1 MMFADYHIHTY
12 HSDDSTYPMEQ
23 VVKDAISKGITDL
36 CFTDHVDYGIKEDA
50 DKLTPEQRQELKVKI
65 QNPNVPKYNVDYPAY
80 VAEYQDVKEKYAD
93 KINLKLG
100 MEFGLQIHTI
110 PQYQKLF
117 NSYPFDFIIMS
128 CHQVENKEFWTQE
141 FQQGRSQD
149 EYNQR
154 YYDEIL
160 EQVKNYHDY
169 SVLGHLD
176 LIARYD
182 KAGIYPFAK
191 IQDKIAEILKI
202 VIADGKGIE
211 LNTSSVRYKI
221 HNAQG
226 EQELTPS
233 REILA
238 LYKELGGRIIT
249 VGSDS
254 HKPEH
259 LGAYIAEQSQE
270 LLKLGFKEICTFEKM
285 QPIFHKL

>member
-12 HSDDSTYPMEQ
+12 YSDDSTYPMEQ

-65 QNPNVPKYNVDYPAY
+65 QNPNVPQYNVDYPAY
-80 VAEYQDVKEKYAD
+80 VAEYQALKEKYAD

-160 EQVKNYHDY
+160 AQVKNYHDY

-182 KAGIYPFAK
+182 KAGVYPFAK
-191 IQDKIAEILKI
+191 IRDKIAEILKI

-211 LNTSSVRYKI
+211 LNTSSIRYKI
-221 HNAQG
+221 HNAKG
-226 EQELTPS
+226 EPELTPS

-249 VGSDS
+249 TGSDS

-270 LLKLGFKEICTFEKM
+270 LKKLGFKEICTFEKM

>member
-12 HSDDSTYPMEQ
+12 YSDDSTYPMEQ

-65 QNPNVPKYNVDYPAY
+65 QNPNVPQYNVDYPAY
-80 VAEYQDVKEKYAD
+80 VAEYQDLKEKYAD

-141 FQQGRSQD
+141 FQQGCSQD

-160 EQVKNYHDY
+160 AQVKNYHDY

-182 KAGIYPFAK
+182 KAGVYPFAK
-191 IQDKIAEILKI
+191 IRDKVAEILKI

-211 LNTSSVRYKI
+211 LNTSSIRYKI

-259 LGAYIAEQSQE
+259 LGAYITEQRQE
-270 LLKLGFKEICTFEKM
+270 LKKLGFKEICTFEKM

>member
-12 HSDDSTYPMEQ
+12 YSDDSTYPMEQ
-23 VVKDAISKGITDL
+23 VVKDAISNGITDL

-50 DKLTPEQRQELKVKI
+50 DKLTPEQRQELKFKI
-65 QNPNVPKYNVDYPAY
+65 QNPNVPQYNVDYPAY
-80 VAEYQDVKEKYAD
+80 VAEYQDVKEKYVD

-226 EQELTPS
+226 EHELTPS
-233 REILA
+233 KEILA

-270 LLKLGFKEICTFEKM
+270 LKKLGFKEICTFEKM

>member
-12 HSDDSTYPMEQ
+12 YSDDSTYPMEQ

-50 DKLTPEQRQELKVKI
+50 DKLTTEQRQELKVKI
-65 QNPNVPKYNVDYPAY
+65 QNPNVPQYNVDYPAY
-80 VAEYQDVKEKYAD
+80 VAEYQYLKEKYAD

-160 EQVKNYHDY
+160 AQVKNYHDY

-182 KAGIYPFAK
+182 KAGVYPFAK
-191 IQDKIAEILKI
+191 IRDKIAEILKI

-211 LNTSSVRYKI
+211 LNTSSVCYKI

-226 EQELTPS
+226 KPELTPS

-249 VGSDS
+249 TGSDS

>member
-1 MMFADYHIHTY
+1 
-12 HSDDSTYPMEQ
+12 
-23 VVKDAISKGITDL
+23 
-36 CFTDHVDYGIKEDA
+36 
-50 DKLTPEQRQELKVKI
+50 
-65 QNPNVPKYNVDYPAY
+65 
-80 VAEYQDVKEKYAD
+80 
-93 KINLKLG
+93 

-160 EQVKNYHDY
+160 AQVKNYHDY

-191 IQDKIAEILKI
+191 IRDKIAEILKI

-226 EQELTPS
+226 EHELTPS
-233 REILA
+233 KEILA

-249 VGSDS
+249 IGSDS

-259 LGAYIAEQSQE
+259 LGAYIAEQRQE
-270 LLKLGFKEICTFEKM
+270 LKKLGFKEICTFEKM
-285 QPIFHKL
+285 

>member
-12 HSDDSTYPMEQ
+12 YSDDSTYPMEQ

-50 DKLTPEQRQELKVKI
+50 DKLTTEQRQELKVKI
-65 QNPNVPKYNVDYPAY
+65 QNPNVPQYNVDYPAY

-128 CHQVENKEFWTQE
+128 CHQVDNKEFWTQE
-141 FQQGRSQD
+141 FQQGRSQE

-160 EQVKNYHDY
+160 AQVKNYHDY

-182 KAGIYPFAK
+182 KAGVYPFAK
-191 IQDKIAEILKI
+191 IRDKIAEILKI

-226 EQELTPS
+226 GPELTPS

-249 VGSDS
+249 TGSDS

-259 LGAYIAEQSQE
+259 LGAYIAEQNQE
-270 LLKLGFKEICTFEKM
+270 LKKLGFKEICTFEKM

>member
-12 HSDDSTYPMEQ
+12 YSDDSTYPMEH

-36 CFTDHVDYGIKEDA
+36 CFTDHVDYGIKDDT
-50 DKLTPEQRQELKVKI
+50 DKLSPEQRQELKVKI
-65 QNPNVPKYNVDYPAY
+65 QNPNVPQYNVDYPAY
-80 VAEYQDVKEKYAD
+80 VAEYQDLKEKYAD

-117 NSYPFDFIIMS
+117 NSYSFDFIIMS

-160 EQVKNYHDY
+160 AQVKNYHDY

-191 IQDKIAEILKI
+191 IWDKIAEILKI

-270 LLKLGFKEICTFEKM
+270 LKKLGFKEICTFEKM

>member
-12 HSDDSTYPMEQ
+12 YSDDSTYPMEQ
-23 VVKDAISKGITDL
+23 VVKDAISNGITDL

-65 QNPNVPKYNVDYPAY
+65 QNPNVPQYNVDYPAY
-80 VAEYQDVKEKYAD
+80 VAEYQDLKEKYAD

-117 NSYPFDFIIMS
+117 NSYTFDFIIMS

-160 EQVKNYHDY
+160 AQVKNYHDY

-182 KAGIYPFAK
+182 KAGVYPFAK
-191 IQDKIAEILKI
+191 IRDKVAEILKI

-211 LNTSSVRYKI
+211 LNTSSIRYKI
-221 HNAQG
+221 YNAQG
-226 EQELTPS
+226 EPELTPS

-249 VGSDS
+249 TGSDS

-270 LLKLGFKEICTFEKM
+270 LKKLGFKEICTFEKM

>member
-12 HSDDSTYPMEQ
+12 YSDDSTYPMEQ

-50 DKLTPEQRQELKVKI
+50 DKLSPEQRQELKVKI
-65 QNPNVPKYNVDYPAY
+65 QNPNVPQYNVDYPAY
-80 VAEYQDVKEKYAD
+80 VAEYQDLKEKYAD

-160 EQVKNYHDY
+160 AQVKNYHDY

-182 KAGIYPFAK
+182 KAGVYHFAK
-191 IQDKIAEILKI
+191 IRDKVAEILKI
-202 VIADGKGIE
+202 VISDGKGIE

-221 HNAQG
+221 HNDQG
-226 EQELTPS
+226 EPELTPS

-249 VGSDS
+249 TGSDS

-270 LLKLGFKEICTFEKM
+270 LKKLGFKEICTFEKM

>member
-12 HSDDSTYPMEQ
+12 YSDDSTYPMEQ

-50 DKLTPEQRQELKVKI
+50 DKLTPEQRQELKLKI
-65 QNPNVPKYNVDYPAY
+65 QHPNVPQYNVDYPAY
-80 VAEYQDVKEKYAD
+80 VAEYQDLKEKYAD

-160 EQVKNYHDY
+160 AQVKNYHDY

-182 KAGIYPFAK
+182 KAGVYPFAN
-191 IQDKIAEILKI
+191 IRDKIAEILKI
-202 VIADGKGIE
+202 VIADDKGIE

-226 EQELTPS
+226 EHELTPS
-233 REILA
+233 KEILA

-270 LLKLGFKEICTFEKM
+270 LKKLGFKEICTFEKM

>member
-12 HSDDSTYPMEQ
+12 YSDDSTYPMEQ

-36 CFTDHVDYGIKEDA
+36 CFTDHVDYGIKEDT
-50 DKLTPEQRQELKVKI
+50 DKLSPEQRQELKLKI
-65 QNPNVPKYNVDYPAY
+65 QNPNVPQYNVDYPAY
-80 VAEYQDVKEKYAD
+80 VAEYQDLKEKYAD

-160 EQVKNYHDY
+160 AQVKNYHDY

-259 LGAYIAEQSQE
+259 LGAYITEQRQE

>member
-12 HSDDSTYPMEQ
+12 YSDDSTYPMEQ
-23 VVKDAISKGITDL
+23 VVKDAISNGITDL

-50 DKLTPEQRQELKVKI
+50 DKLTPEQRQELKVKL
-65 QNPNVPKYNVDYPAY
+65 QNPNVPQYNVDYPAY
-80 VAEYQDVKEKYAD
+80 VAEYQDLKEKYAD

-117 NSYPFDFIIMS
+117 NSYSFDFIIMS

>member
-1 MMFADYHIHTY
+1 M
-12 HSDDSTYPMEQ
+12 
-23 VVKDAISKGITDL
+23 
-36 CFTDHVDYGIKEDA
+36 
-50 DKLTPEQRQELKVKI
+50 
-65 QNPNVPKYNVDYPAY
+65 
-80 VAEYQDVKEKYAD
+80 
-93 KINLKLG
+93 
-100 MEFGLQIHTI
+100 
-110 PQYQKLF
+110 
-117 NSYPFDFIIMS
+117 
-128 CHQVENKEFWTQE
+128 
-141 FQQGRSQD
+141 
-149 EYNQR
+149 
-154 YYDEIL
+154 
-160 EQVKNYHDY
+160 KNYHDY

-270 LLKLGFKEICTFEKM
+270 LKKLGFKEICTFEKM

>member
-1 MMFADYHIHTY
+1 MMFEDYHIHTY
-12 HSDDSTYPMEQ
+12 YSDDSTYPMEQ
-23 VVKDAISKGITDL
+23 VVKDAINKGITDL

-50 DKLTPEQRQELKVKI
+50 DKLTPAQRQELKVKL
-65 QNPNVPKYNVDYPAY
+65 QNPNVPQYNVDYPAY
-80 VAEYQDVKEKYAD
+80 VAEYQDLKEKYAD

-141 FQQGRSQD
+141 FQQGRSQE
-149 EYNQR
+149 EYNQC

-160 EQVKNYHDY
+160 EQVKKYHDY

-191 IQDKIAEILKI
+191 IRDKIAEILKI

-259 LGAYIAEQSQE
+259 LGAYINEQRQE
-270 LLKLGFKEICTFEKM
+270 LKKLGFKEICTFEKM

>member
-12 HSDDSTYPMEQ
+12 YSDDSTYPMEQ

-36 CFTDHVDYGIKEDA
+36 CFTDHVDYGNKEDA

-65 QNPNVPKYNVDYPAY
+65 QKPNVPQYNVDYPAY
-80 VAEYQDVKEKYAD
+80 VAEYQDLKEKYAD

-221 HNAQG
+221 HNSQG

>member
-1 MMFADYHIHTY
+1 MFADYHIHTY
-12 HSDDSTYPMEQ
+12 YSDDSTYPMEQ
-23 VVKDAISKGITDL
+23 VVKDAINKGITDL
-36 CFTDHVDYGIKEDA
+36 CFTDHVDYGIKEDT
-50 DKLTPEQRQELKVKI
+50 DKLTPAQRQELKVKL
-65 QNPNVPKYNVDYPAY
+65 QNHNVPQYNVDYPAY
-80 VAEYQDVKEKYAD
+80 LTEYQDLKEKYAD

-110 PQYQKLF
+110 PQYRKLF

-191 IQDKIAEILKI
+191 IRDKIAEILKI

-233 REILA
+233 REILT

-249 VGSDS
+249 TGSDS

-259 LGAYIAEQSQE
+259 LGAYITEQRQE

>member
-12 HSDDSTYPMEQ
+12 YSDDSTYPMEQ

-50 DKLTPEQRQELKVKI
+50 DKLTTEQRQELKVKI
-65 QNPNVPKYNVDYPAY
+65 QNPNVPQYNVDYLAY
-80 VAEYQDVKEKYAD
+80 VAEYHDLKEKYAD

>member
-12 HSDDSTYPMEQ
+12 YSDDSTYPMEQ

-36 CFTDHVDYGIKEDA
+36 CFTDHVDYGIKEDT
-50 DKLTPEQRQELKVKI
+50 DKLSPERRQELKLKI
-65 QNPNVPKYNVDYPAY
+65 QNPNVPQYNVDYPAY
-80 VAEYQDVKEKYAD
+80 VAEYQDLKEKYAD

-100 MEFGLQIHTI
+100 MEFGLQINTI

-249 VGSDS
+249 TGSDS

>member
-12 HSDDSTYPMEQ
+12 YSDDSTYPMEQ

-50 DKLTPEQRQELKVKI
+50 DKLAPEQRQELKVKI
-65 QNPNVPKYNVDYPAY
+65 QNPNVPQYNVDYLAY

-182 KAGIYPFAK
+182 KAGVYPFAK
-191 IQDKIAEILKI
+191 TRDKIAEILKI

-226 EQELTPS
+226 KPELTPS

-249 VGSDS
+249 TGSDS

-270 LLKLGFKEICTFEKM
+270 LKKLGFKEICTFEKM

>member
-12 HSDDSTYPMEQ
+12 YSDDSTYPMEQ

-50 DKLTPEQRQELKVKI
+50 DKLTTEQRQELKVKI
-65 QNPNVPKYNVDYPAY
+65 QNPNVPQYNVDYPAY

-141 FQQGRSQD
+141 FQQGRSQE

-160 EQVKNYHDY
+160 AQVKNYHDY

-182 KAGIYPFAK
+182 KAGVYPFAK
-191 IQDKIAEILKI
+191 IRDKVAEILKI

-226 EQELTPS
+226 GPELTPS

-249 VGSDS
+249 TGSDS

-259 LGAYIAEQSQE
+259 LGAYIAEQNQE
-270 LLKLGFKEICTFEKM
+270 LKKLGFKEICTFEKM

>member
-12 HSDDSTYPMEQ
+12 YSDDSTYPMEQ

-65 QNPNVPKYNVDYPAY
+65 QNPNVPQYNVDYPAY
-80 VAEYQDVKEKYAD
+80 VAEYQDLKEKYAD

-160 EQVKNYHDY
+160 AQVKKYHDY

-182 KAGIYPFAK
+182 KAGVYPFAK
-191 IQDKIAEILKI
+191 IRDKIAEILKI

-249 VGSDS
+249 TGSDS

-259 LGAYIAEQSQE
+259 LGAYITEQRQE

>member
-12 HSDDSTYPMEQ
+12 YSDDSTYPMEQ

-36 CFTDHVDYGIKEDA
+36 CFTDHVDYGIKKDA

-65 QNPNVPKYNVDYPAY
+65 QNPNVPQYNVDYPAY
-80 VAEYQDVKEKYAD
+80 VAEYHDLKEKYAD

-160 EQVKNYHDY
+160 AQVKNYHDY

-182 KAGIYPFAK
+182 KAGVYPFAK

-270 LLKLGFKEICTFEKM
+270 LKKLGFKEICTFEKM

>member
-12 HSDDSTYPMEQ
+12 YSDDSTYPMEQ

-36 CFTDHVDYGIKEDA
+36 CFTDHVDYGIKEDT
-50 DKLTPEQRQELKVKI
+50 DKLSPEQRQELKLKI
-65 QNPNVPKYNVDYPAY
+65 QNPNVPQYNVDYPAY
-80 VAEYQDVKEKYAD
+80 VAEYQDLKEKYAD

-160 EQVKNYHDY
+160 AQVKNYHDY

-191 IQDKIAEILKI
+191 IRDKIAEILKI

-249 VGSDS
+249 TGSDS

-259 LGAYIAEQSQE
+259 LGAYITEQRQE

>member
-12 HSDDSTYPMEQ
+12 YSDDSTYPMEQ

-36 CFTDHVDYGIKEDA
+36 CFTDHVDYGIKEDT
-50 DKLTPEQRQELKVKI
+50 DKLSPEQRQELKLKI
-65 QNPNVPKYNVDYPAY
+65 QNPNVPQYNVDYPAY
-80 VAEYQDVKEKYAD
+80 VAEYQDLKEKYAD

-160 EQVKNYHDY
+160 AQVKNYHDY

-202 VIADGKGIE
+202 VIADGKGIIAGQG
-211 LNTSSVRYKI
+211 SSYTDCTFRKAGTHGYDG
-221 HNAQG
+221 HADNHGRDPEPLCYGRA
-226 EQELTPS
+226 S
-233 REILA
+233 F
-238 LYKELGGRIIT
+238 YKE
-249 VGSDS
+249 VGTFDQQDKSDD
-254 HKPEH
+254 
-259 LGAYIAEQSQE
+259 
-270 LLKLGFKEICTFEKM
+270 
-285 QPIFHKL
+285 

>member
-12 HSDDSTYPMEQ
+12 YSDDSTYPMEQ

-65 QNPNVPKYNVDYPAY
+65 QKPNVPQYNVDYPAY
-80 VAEYQDVKEKYAD
+80 VAEYQDLKEKYAD

-154 YYDEIL
+154 YYGEIL

-182 KAGIYPFAK
+182 KDGIYPFAK

>member
-12 HSDDSTYPMEQ
+12 YSDDSTYPMEQ

-36 CFTDHVDYGIKEDA
+36 CFTDHVDYGIKEDT
-50 DKLTPEQRQELKVKI
+50 DKLSPEQRQELKLKI
-65 QNPNVPKYNVDYPAY
+65 QNPNVPQYNVDYPAY
-80 VAEYQDVKEKYAD
+80 VAEYQDLKEKYAD

-117 NSYPFDFIIMS
+117 NSYSFDFIIMS

-141 FQQGRSQD
+141 FQQGRSHD

-191 IQDKIAEILKI
+191 IRDKIAGILKI

-249 VGSDS
+249 IGSDS

-259 LGAYIAEQSQE
+259 LGAYITEQRQE
-270 LLKLGFKEICTFEKM
+270 LKKLGFKEICTFEKM

>member
-1 MMFADYHIHTY
+1 MFADYHIHTY
-12 HSDDSTYPMEQ
+12 YSDDSTYPMEQ
-23 VVKDAISKGITDL
+23 VVKDAINKGITDL
-36 CFTDHVDYGIKEDA
+36 CFTDHVDYGIKEDT
-50 DKLTPEQRQELKVKI
+50 DKLTPAQRQELKVKL
-65 QNPNVPKYNVDYPAY
+65 QNHNVPQYNVDYPAY
-80 VAEYQDVKEKYAD
+80 LTEYQDLKEKYAD

-191 IQDKIAEILKI
+191 IRDKIAEILKI

-233 REILA
+233 REILT

-249 VGSDS
+249 TGSDS

-259 LGAYIAEQSQE
+259 LGSYITEQRQE

>member
-12 HSDDSTYPMEQ
+12 YSDDSTYPMEQ

-50 DKLTPEQRQELKVKI
+50 DKLTPEQRQELKLKI
-65 QNPNVPKYNVDYPAY
+65 QHPNGPQYNVDYPAY
-80 VAEYQDVKEKYAD
+80 LAEYQDLKEKYAD

-160 EQVKNYHDY
+160 AQVKNYHDY

-191 IQDKIAEILKI
+191 IRDKIAEILKI

-211 LNTSSVRYKI
+211 LNTSSVRYNI

>member
-12 HSDDSTYPMEQ
+12 YSDDSTYPMEQ

-50 DKLTPEQRQELKVKI
+50 DKLTTEQRQELKLKI
-65 QNPNVPKYNVDYPAY
+65 QHPNVPQYNVDYPAY
-80 VAEYQDVKEKYAD
+80 VAEYQDLKEKYAD

-182 KAGIYPFAK
+182 KAGVYPFAK
-191 IQDKIAEILKI
+191 IRDKIAEILKI
-202 VIADGKGIE
+202 VIADDKGIE

-226 EQELTPS
+226 EHELTPS
-233 REILA
+233 NDILA
-238 LYKELGGRIIT
+238 IYKELGGRIIT

-270 LLKLGFKEICTFEKM
+270 LKKLGFKEICTFEKM

>member
-1 MMFADYHIHTY
+1 MFADYHIHTY
-12 HSDDSTYPMEQ
+12 YSDDSTYPMEQ
-23 VVKDAISKGITDL
+23 VVKDAINKGITDL
-36 CFTDHVDYGIKEDA
+36 CFTDHVDYGIKEDT
-50 DKLTPEQRQELKVKI
+50 DKLTPAQRQELKVKL
-65 QNPNVPKYNVDYPAY
+65 QNHNVPQYNVDYPAY
-80 VAEYQDVKEKYAD
+80 LTEYQDLKEKYAD

-191 IQDKIAEILKI
+191 IRDKIAEILKI

-233 REILA
+233 REILT

-249 VGSDS
+249 TGSDS

-259 LGAYIAEQSQE
+259 LGAYITEQRQE

>member
-12 HSDDSTYPMEQ
+12 YSDDSTYPMEQ

-50 DKLTPEQRQELKVKI
+50 DKLTTEQRQELKVKI
-65 QNPNVPKYNVDYPAY
+65 QHPNVPQYNVDYPAY
-80 VAEYQDVKEKYAD
+80 VAEYQDLKEKYAD

-160 EQVKNYHDY
+160 AQVKNYHDY

-270 LLKLGFKEICTFEKM
+270 LKKLGFKEICTFEKM

>member
-12 HSDDSTYPMEQ
+12 YSDDSTYPMEQ

-50 DKLTPEQRQELKVKI
+50 DKLTPEQRQELKLKI
-65 QNPNVPKYNVDYPAY
+65 QHPNVPQYNVDYPAY
-80 VAEYQDVKEKYAD
+80 VAEYQDLKEKYAD

-182 KAGIYPFAK
+182 KTGVYPFAK

-226 EQELTPS
+226 EHELTPS
-233 REILA
+233 KEILA

-249 VGSDS
+249 TGSDS

-259 LGAYIAEQSQE
+259 LGAYIVEQSQE
-270 LLKLGFKEICTFEKM
+270 LKKLGFKEICTFEKM

>member
-12 HSDDSTYPMEQ
+12 YSDDSTYPMEQ

-36 CFTDHVDYGIKEDA
+36 CFTDHVDYGIKEDT
-50 DKLTPEQRQELKVKI
+50 DKLSPEQRQELKLKI
-65 QNPNVPKYNVDYPAY
+65 QNPNVPQYNVDYPAY
-80 VAEYQDVKEKYAD
+80 VAEYQDLKEKYAD

-160 EQVKNYHDY
+160 AQVKNYHDY

-182 KAGIYPFAK
+182 KAGIYPCAK

-259 LGAYIAEQSQE
+259 LGAYITEQRQE

>member
-12 HSDDSTYPMEQ
+12 YSDDSTYPMEQ

-36 CFTDHVDYGIKEDA
+36 CFTDHVDYGIKEDT
-50 DKLTPEQRQELKVKI
+50 DKLSPEQRQELKLKI
-65 QNPNVPKYNVDYPAY
+65 QNPNVPQYNVDYPAY
-80 VAEYQDVKEKYAD
+80 VAEYQDLKEKYAD

-149 EYNQR
+149 EYNQH

-160 EQVKNYHDY
+160 AQVKNYHDY

-176 LIARYD
+176 LITRYD

-191 IQDKIAEILKI
+191 IRDKIAEILKI

-226 EQELTPS
+226 EHELTPS

-249 VGSDS
+249 TGSDS

-270 LLKLGFKEICTFEKM
+270 LKKLGFKEICTFEKM

>member
-12 HSDDSTYPMEQ
+12 YSDDSTYPMEQ

-50 DKLTPEQRQELKVKI
+50 DKLTTEQRQELKVKI
-65 QNPNVPKYNVDYPAY
+65 QNPNVPQYNVDYPAY
-80 VAEYQDVKEKYAD
+80 VAEYHDLKEKYAD

-117 NSYPFDFIIMS
+117 NIYPFDFIIMS

-160 EQVKNYHDY
+160 AQVKNYHDY

-191 IQDKIAEILKI
+191 IRDKIAEILKI
-202 VIADGKGIE
+202 VIADSKGIE

-221 HNAQG
+221 HNAKG
-226 EQELTPS
+226 EPELTPS

-249 VGSDS
+249 IGSDS

-259 LGAYIAEQSQE
+259 LGAYIAEQSKE
-270 LLKLGFKEICTFEKM
+270 LKKLGFKEICTFEKM